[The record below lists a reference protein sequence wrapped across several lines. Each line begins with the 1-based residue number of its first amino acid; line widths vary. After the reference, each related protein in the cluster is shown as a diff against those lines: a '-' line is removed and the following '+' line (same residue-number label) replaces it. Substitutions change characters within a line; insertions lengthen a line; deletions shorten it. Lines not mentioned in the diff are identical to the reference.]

1 MKSKIHESQKTIKMM
16 SKKIILPFVLLI
28 GFSTFAQDH
37 FSGIS
42 TSNRVGILNGTINP
56 AEFSNLSKKFE
67 INFYGLSFDVSN
79 NKIGFND
86 LTSDTNL
93 EDLIFTGTE
102 AANMRIDGQILG
114 PSFAMKWRNWGF
126 GITTKANVKF
136 DVVDV
141 DTSLGN
147 AIFNNN
153 LALNSTFLNQPG
165 NQRLSGTSYGE
176 VGFSVARK
184 IYEND
189 KHKFDAGATLKFL
202 FPGSYSNFGLSNLN
216 GRITQNA
223 SGTYLTT
230 DQPAT
235 LNIAYSGNLA
245 DSFSN
250 FDDYTKSI
258 FGGLNGVATDIGFT
272 YQWKDGKDKYKIK
285 SGIAIRNL
293 GSMTFKDDNNFNTNY
308 TLDIRPTPQNLQ
320 GLNLSLFDNINNL
333 SDVEDVLFNNN
344 YLNIDDRKKTDF
356 RVNLPTLLTM
366 YADFKI
372 VPKVYITGFL
382 QQKMKKDDGNDQIT
396 ARNIFSVTPRVNLGF
411 FEAYLPVSTDEISG
425 TNVGFGFRLAGFYLG
440 SNSIITS
447 LADGKQ
453 ANFYTG
459 YRFAFL

>member
-1 MKSKIHESQKTIKMM
+1 MKKT
-16 SKKIILPFVLLI
+16 LFTLCLLV
-28 GFSTFAQDH
+28 GFSASAQDQ

-42 TSNRVGILNGTINP
+42 TSNRVGILNGAINP
-56 AEFSNLSKKFE
+56 AEFANLSNKFE

-86 LTSDTNL
+86 LTSNTNL

-102 AANMRIDGQILG
+102 SANLRIDGQILG
-114 PSFAMKWRNWGF
+114 PSFAMKWRKWGF
-126 GITTKANVKF
+126 GITTKANIKF

-153 LALNSTFLNQPG
+153 LILNTTLLNQTG

-176 VGFSVARK
+176 IGFSVARK

-189 KHKFDAGATLKFL
+189 KHKFDAGITLKFL
-202 FPGSYSNFGLSNLN
+202 FPGSYSNFGFSNLN
-216 GRITQNA
+216 GTITQNS
-223 SGTYLTT
+223 SGTFLTT
-230 DQPAT
+230 DQPAN

-258 FGGLNGVATDIGFT
+258 FGGLNGVATDIGFN

-285 SGIAIRNL
+285 SGLAIRNI
-293 GSMTFKDDNNFNTNY
+293 GSMTFKDDNNYNTNY
-308 TLDIRPTPQNLQ
+308 TLNIQPTIQNPL
-320 GLNLSLFDNINNL
+320 GLDLSLFENINNL
-333 SDVEDVLFNNN
+333 SEVEDVLFNNN
-344 YLNIDDRKKTDF
+344 YLDINNQNKTDF
-356 RVNLPTLLTM
+356 RVNLPTLFTM

-372 VPKVYITGFL
+372 VSKVFITGYL

-396 ARNIFSVTPRVNLGF
+396 ARNIFSITPRVNLGF
-411 FEAYLPVSTDEISG
+411 FEAFLPVSTDDISG

-453 ANFYTG
+453 ANIYTG
-459 YRFAFL
+459 YRLAFL

>member
-1 MKSKIHESQKTIKMM
+1 M
-16 SKKIILPFVLLI
+16 KKIILTLVLLF
-28 GFSTFAQDH
+28 GFSVFAQDH

-42 TSNRVGILNGTINP
+42 TSNRVGILNGAINP
-56 AEFSNLSKKFE
+56 AEFSNISKKFE

-93 EDLIFTGTE
+93 EDLIFTGNE
-102 AANMRIDGQILG
+102 SVNMRIDGQILG
-114 PSFAMKWRNWGF
+114 PSFAMKWMKWGF

-141 DTSLGN
+141 DTALGN
-147 AIFNNN
+147 AIFNND
-153 LALNSTFLNQPG
+153 LPLNTTLLNQSG

-176 VGFSVARK
+176 VGFSASRK
-184 IYEND
+184 VFEND
-189 KHKFDAGATLKFL
+189 KHRWDAGITLKFL

-216 GRITQNA
+216 GTITQNA
-223 SGTYLTT
+223 SGAFLTT
-230 DQPAT
+230 DQPAN
-235 LNIAYSGNLA
+235 LNVAYSGSLA

-250 FDDYTKSI
+250 FNDYTKSI

-285 SGIAIRNL
+285 SGLAIRNI
-293 GSMTFKDDNNFNTNY
+293 GSMTFKDNNNYNTSY
-308 TLDIRPTPQNLQ
+308 TLNIQPTLQNPQ
-320 GLNLSLFDNINNL
+320 GLDLSLFENVDNL
-333 SDVEDVLFNNN
+333 SDVEDILLTNG
-344 YLNIDDRKKTDF
+344 YLTQTPNKTDF
-356 RVNLPTLLTM
+356 KVNLPTLFTM

-372 VPKVYITGFL
+372 VPKVYVTGYL
-382 QQKMKKDDGNDQIT
+382 QQKMKNDNSDDQIT

-411 FEAYLPVSTDEISG
+411 FEAYLPVSTDDISG

>member
-1 MKSKIHESQKTIKMM
+1 MKKT
-16 SKKIILPFVLLI
+16 LLTLSLLV
-28 GFSTFAQDH
+28 GFSASAQDQ

-42 TSNRVGILNGTINP
+42 TSNRVGILNGAINP
-56 AEFSNLSKKFE
+56 AEFANLSKKFE

-86 LTSDTNL
+86 LASDTNL
-93 EDLIFTGTE
+93 EDLIFNETE
-102 AANMRIDGQILG
+102 SVNLRIDGQILG
-114 PSFAMKWRNWGF
+114 PSFAMKLGKWGF
-126 GITTKANVKF
+126 GITTKANIKF

-153 LALNSTFLNQPG
+153 VTLNNINQIG
-165 NQRLSGTSYGE
+165 NQRLSGISYGE

-189 KHKFDAGATLKFL
+189 KHKFDAGITLKFL

-216 GRITQNA
+216 GTITQNA
-223 SGTYLTT
+223 SGIFLTT

-250 FDDYTKSI
+250 FDDYTKSV
-258 FGGLNGVATDIGFT
+258 FGGLNGVATDIGFN
-272 YQWKDGKDKYKIK
+272 YQWKDGKNKYKIK
-285 SGIAIRNL
+285 SGLAIRNI
-293 GSMTFKDDNNFNTNY
+293 GSMTFKNDNNYNTNY
-308 TLDIRPTPQNLQ
+308 TLSIPSSNP
-320 GLNLSLFDNINNL
+320 LNLSLFENINNL
-333 SDVEDVLFNNN
+333 SEVEDLLIGKG
-344 YLNIDDRKKTDF
+344 YITRDDKNKTDF

-372 VPKVYITGFL
+372 VSKVFVTGYL
-382 QQKMKKDDGNDQIT
+382 QQKMNNNDGNDQIT

-411 FEAYLPVSTDEISG
+411 FEAFLPVSTDDISG

-440 SNSIITS
+440 SNSIFTS

-453 ANFYTG
+453 ANIYTG
-459 YRFAFL
+459 YRLAFL

>member
-1 MKSKIHESQKTIKMM
+1 MKKT
-16 SKKIILPFVLLI
+16 LLI
-28 GFSTFAQDH
+28 FSLLVGFGVSAQDH

-42 TSNRVGILNGTINP
+42 TSNRVGILNGAINP
-56 AEFSNLSKKFE
+56 AEFANLSKKFE

-93 EDLIFTGTE
+93 EELIFTGTE
-102 AANMRIDGQILG
+102 SANMRIDGQILG
-114 PSFAMKWRNWGF
+114 PSFAMKWRKWGF
-126 GITTKANVKF
+126 GITTKANIKF

-141 DTSLGN
+141 DTSIGN

-153 LALNSTFLNQPG
+153 LTLNTTLLNQTG

-189 KHKFDAGATLKFL
+189 KHKFDAGITLKFL

-216 GRITQNA
+216 GTITKNA
-223 SGTYLTT
+223 SGTFLTT

-245 DSFSN
+245 NSFSN
-250 FDDYTKSI
+250 FDDYSKSV
-258 FGGLNGVATDIGFT
+258 FGNLNGVASDIGFN

-285 SGIAIRNL
+285 SGLAIRNI
-293 GSMTFKDDNNFNTNY
+293 GSMTFKDDNNYNTNY
-308 TLDIRPTPQNLQ
+308 TLSIPSSNPLE
-320 GLNLSLFDNINNL
+320 LSLFENINNL
-333 SDVEDVLFNNN
+333 SEVENVLFNNN
-344 YLNIDDRKKTDF
+344 YLNIDDKNKTAF
-356 RVNLPTLLTM
+356 RVNLPTLFTM

-372 VPKVYITGFL
+372 VSKVFVTGYL

-396 ARNIFSVTPRVNLGF
+396 ARNIFSITPRVNFGF
-411 FEAYLPVSTDEISG
+411 FEALLPISKDDISG
-425 TNVGFGFRLAGFYLG
+425 TNIGFGFRLAGFYLG
-440 SNSIITS
+440 SSSIITA

-453 ANFYTG
+453 ANIYTG
-459 YRFAFL
+459 YRYAFL

>member
-1 MKSKIHESQKTIKMM
+1 M
-16 SKKIILPFVLLI
+16 KKILLTLSLLV
-28 GFSTFAQDH
+28 GFSASAQDQ

-42 TSNRVGILNGTINP
+42 TSNRVGILNGAINP
-56 AEFSNLSKKFE
+56 AEFANLSKKFE

-86 LTSDTNL
+86 LTSNTNL

-102 AANMRIDGQILG
+102 SANLRIDGQILG
-114 PSFAMKWRNWGF
+114 PSFAMKWRKWGF
-126 GITTKANVKF
+126 GITTKANIKF

-153 LALNSTFLNQPG
+153 VTLNNTFLNQTG

-176 VGFSVARK
+176 VGLSVARK

-189 KHKFDAGATLKFL
+189 KHKFDAGITLKFL
-202 FPGSYSNFGLSNLN
+202 FPGSYSNFGFSNLN
-216 GRITQNA
+216 GTITQDP
-223 SGTYLTT
+223 SGSFLTT
-230 DQPAT
+230 NQPAT

-245 DSFSN
+245 NSFSN
-250 FDDYTKSI
+250 FDDYTKSV
-258 FGGLNGVATDIGFT
+258 FGGLNGIATDIGFN

-285 SGIAIRNL
+285 AGLAIRNI
-293 GSMTFKDDNNFNTNY
+293 GSMTFKDDNNYNTNY
-308 TLDIRPTPQNLQ
+308 TLDIPASNPLD
-320 GLNLSLFDNINNL
+320 LSLFENINNL
-333 SDVEDVLFNNN
+333 SEVEDVLFNNN
-344 YLNIDDRKKTDF
+344 YLNINNQNKTDF

-372 VPKVYITGFL
+372 VSKVFVTGYL
-382 QQKMKKDDGNDQIT
+382 QQKMNNDDGNDQIT

-411 FEAYLPVSTDEISG
+411 FEAFLPLSTDDISG

-440 SNSIITS
+440 SNSIFTS

-453 ANFYTG
+453 ANIYTG
-459 YRFAFL
+459 YRLAFL

>member
-1 MKSKIHESQKTIKMM
+1 MKNTLLTLS
-16 SKKIILPFVLLI
+16 LLI
-28 GFSTFAQDH
+28 GFSASAQDQ

-42 TSNRVGILNGTINP
+42 TSNRVGILNGAINP
-56 AEFSNLSKKFE
+56 AEFANLSKKFE

-86 LTSDTNL
+86 LASDTNL
-93 EDLIFTGTE
+93 EDLIFNETE
-102 AANMRIDGQILG
+102 SVNLRIDGQILG
-114 PSFAMKWRNWGF
+114 PSFAMKLGKWGF
-126 GITTKANVKF
+126 GITTKANIKF

-153 LALNSTFLNQPG
+153 VTLNNINQIG
-165 NQRLSGTSYGE
+165 NQRLSGISYGE

-189 KHKFDAGATLKFL
+189 KHKFDAGITLKFL

-216 GRITQNA
+216 GTITRDA
-223 SGTYLTT
+223 SGNIILTT

-250 FDDYTKSI
+250 FDDYTKSV
-258 FGGLNGVATDIGFT
+258 FGGLNGVATDVGFN
-272 YQWKDGKDKYKIK
+272 YQWKDGKNKYKIK
-285 SGIAIRNL
+285 SGLAIRNI
-293 GSMTFKDDNNFNTNY
+293 GSMTFKDDNNYNTNY
-308 TLDIRPTPQNLQ
+308 TLSIPSSNP
-320 GLNLSLFDNINNL
+320 LNLSLFENINNL
-333 SDVEDVLFNNN
+333 SEVEDLLIGRG
-344 YLNIDDRKKTDF
+344 YITRDDKNKTDF

-372 VPKVYITGFL
+372 VSKVFVTGYL
-382 QQKMKKDDGNDQIT
+382 QQKMNNDDGNDQIT

-411 FEAYLPVSTDEISG
+411 FEAFLPLSTDDISG

-440 SNSIITS
+440 SNSIFTS

-459 YRFAFL
+459 YRLAFL

>member
-1 MKSKIHESQKTIKMM
+1 M
-16 SKKIILPFVLLI
+16 KKIILPFVLLV
-28 GFSTFAQDH
+28 GFGAFGQDH

-79 NKIGFND
+79 NKVGFND
-86 LTSDTNL
+86 LASNTNL

-102 AANMRIDGQILG
+102 SANLRIDGQILG
-114 PSFAMKWRNWGF
+114 PSFAMKLGKWGF
-126 GITTKANVKF
+126 GVTTKANIKF

-147 AIFNNN
+147 AIVNNN
-153 LALNSTFLNQPG
+153 LTLSNTLLNQTG
-165 NQRLSGTSYGE
+165 NQRLSGISYGE

-189 KHKFDAGATLKFL
+189 KHKFDAGITLKFL

-216 GRITQNA
+216 GTISQNA
-223 SGTYLTT
+223 SGNIILTT

-250 FDDYTKSI
+250 FDDYTKSV
-258 FGGLNGVATDIGFT
+258 FGGLNGVATDIGFN
-272 YQWKDGKDKYKIK
+272 YQWKDGKDKHKIK
-285 SGIAIRNL
+285 AGLAIRNI
-293 GSMTFKDDNNFNTNY
+293 GSMTFKGDNNYNTNY
-308 TLDIRPTPQNLQ
+308 SLKIEPTVQYPQ
-320 GLNLSLFDNINNL
+320 GLDLSLFENITNL
-333 SDVEDVLFNNN
+333 SDVEGILTSKG
-344 YLNIDDRKKTDF
+344 YLTQTPNKTDF
-356 RVNLPTLLTM
+356 KVNLPTLFTM

-372 VPKVYITGFL
+372 VPKVYVTGYL
-382 QQKMKKDDGNDQIT
+382 QQKMKNDDSNEQIT
-396 ARNIFSVTPRVNLGF
+396 ARNILSVTPRVNLGF
-411 FEAYLPVSTDEISG
+411 FEAFIPISTEDISG

-447 LADGKQ
+447 LSNGKQ
-453 ANFYTG
+453 ANIYTG
-459 YRFAFL
+459 YRLAFL

>member
-1 MKSKIHESQKTIKMM
+1 M
-16 SKKIILPFVLLI
+16 KKILLTLSLLV
-28 GFSTFAQDH
+28 GFSASAQDQ

-42 TSNRVGILNGTINP
+42 TSNRIGILNGAINP
-56 AEFSNLSKKFE
+56 AEFANLSKKFE

-86 LTSDTNL
+86 LASNTNL

-102 AANMRIDGQILG
+102 SANLRIDGQILG
-114 PSFAMKWRNWGF
+114 PSFAMKWRKWGF
-126 GITTKANVKF
+126 GITTKANIKF

-153 LALNSTFLNQPG
+153 LTLNNTLLNQTG
-165 NQRLSGTSYGE
+165 NQRLSGTCYGE

-189 KHKFDAGATLKFL
+189 KHKFDAGITLKFL
-202 FPGSYSNFGLSNLN
+202 FPGSYSNFGFSNLS
-216 GRITQNA
+216 GSITKDA
-223 SGTYLTT
+223 SGTFLTT
-230 DQPAT
+230 DQPAN

-250 FDDYTKSI
+250 FDDYTKSV
-258 FGGLNGVATDIGFT
+258 FGGLNGVATDIGFN

-285 SGIAIRNL
+285 AGLAIRNI
-293 GSMTFKDDNNFNTNY
+293 GSMTFKDDNNYNTNY
-308 TLDIRPTPQNLQ
+308 TLDIPASNPLD
-320 GLNLSLFDNINNL
+320 LSLFENINNL
-333 SDVEDVLFNNN
+333 SEVEDVLFNNN
-344 YLNIDDRKKTDF
+344 YLNINNQNKTDF

-372 VPKVYITGFL
+372 VSKVFVTGYL
-382 QQKMKKDDGNDQIT
+382 QQKMNNDDGNDQIT

-411 FEAYLPVSTDEISG
+411 FEAFLPVSTDDISG

-440 SNSIITS
+440 SNSIFTS

-459 YRFAFL
+459 YRLAFL

>member
-1 MKSKIHESQKTIKMM
+1 MKKT
-16 SKKIILPFVLLI
+16 LFTLCLLV
-28 GFSTFAQDH
+28 GFSASAQDQ

-42 TSNRVGILNGTINP
+42 TSNRVGILNGAINP
-56 AEFSNLSKKFE
+56 AEFANLSKKFE

-86 LTSDTNL
+86 LTSNTNL

-102 AANMRIDGQILG
+102 PVNLQIDGQILG
-114 PSFAMKWRNWGF
+114 PSFAMKWRKWGF
-126 GITTKANVKF
+126 GITTKANIKF

-153 LALNSTFLNQPG
+153 LTLNNTFLNQTG
-165 NQRLSGTSYGE
+165 NQRLSGISYGE

-189 KHKFDAGATLKFL
+189 KHKFDAGITLKFL

-216 GRITQNA
+216 GNITRDA
-223 SGTYLTT
+223 SGNIILTT

-250 FDDYTKSI
+250 FDDYTKSV
-258 FGGLNGVATDIGFT
+258 FGGLNGVATDIGFN
-272 YQWKDGKDKYKIK
+272 YQWKDGKDKHKIK
-285 SGIAIRNL
+285 AGFAIRNI
-293 GSMTFKDDNNFNTNY
+293 GSMTFKDDNNYNTNY
-308 TLDIRPTPQNLQ
+308 TLSIPASNPLD
-320 GLNLSLFDNINNL
+320 LSLFENINNL
-333 SDVEDVLFNNN
+333 SEVEDVLFNNN
-344 YLNIDDRKKTDF
+344 YLNINNQNKTDF

-372 VPKVYITGFL
+372 VSKVFVTGYL
-382 QQKMKKDDGNDQIT
+382 QQKMNNDDGNDQIT

-411 FEAYLPVSTDEISG
+411 FEAFLPVSTDDISG

-440 SNSIITS
+440 SNSIFTS

-453 ANFYTG
+453 ANIYTG
-459 YRFAFL
+459 YRLAFL

>member
-1 MKSKIHESQKTIKMM
+1 MKKLFITLS
-16 SKKIILPFVLLI
+16 LVLS
-28 GFSTFAQDH
+28 FSAIAQDH

-42 TSNRVGILNGTINP
+42 TSNRVGILNGAINP
-56 AEFSNLSKKFE
+56 AEFANLSKKFE
-67 INFYGLSFDVSN
+67 INFYGISFDVSN

-102 AANMRIDGQILG
+102 SANMRIDGQIIG
-114 PSFAMKWRNWGF
+114 PSFAMKWRKWGF
-126 GITTKANVKF
+126 GITTKANIKF

-147 AIFNNN
+147 AIFNND
-153 LALNSTFLNQPG
+153 LTLNSTLLNQPG

-189 KHKFDAGATLKFL
+189 KHKFDVGITLKFL

-216 GRITQNA
+216 GRITQNGSDA
-223 SGTYLTT
+223 FLTT

-250 FDDYTKSI
+250 FDDYTKSV
-258 FGGLNGVATDIGFT
+258 FGGLNGVAADIGIT
-272 YQWKDGKDKYKIK
+272 YQWKDDKNKYKIK

-293 GSMTFKDDNNFNTNY
+293 GSMTFKDDNNYNSNY
-308 TLDIRPTPQNLQ
+308 TLSIPSSNP
-320 GLNLSLFDNINNL
+320 LNLSLFENITNL
-333 SDVEDVLFNNN
+333 SEVEDVLFNNN
-344 YLNIDDRKKTDF
+344 YLNIDDQNKTDF

-411 FEAYLPVSTDEISG
+411 FEAYIPVSSDEISG

-453 ANFYTG
+453 ANIYTG
-459 YRFAFL
+459 YRLAFL

>member
-1 MKSKIHESQKTIKMM
+1 MKKLLLTL
-16 SKKIILPFVLLI
+16 ILLVC
-28 GFSTFAQDH
+28 FSASAQDQ

-42 TSNRVGILNGTINP
+42 TSNRVGILNGAINP
-56 AEFSNLSKKFE
+56 AEFANLSKKFE

-93 EDLIFTGTE
+93 ENLIFTGTE
-102 AANMRIDGQILG
+102 SANMRIDGQILG
-114 PSFAMKWRNWGF
+114 PSFAMKWRKWGF
-126 GITTKANVKF
+126 GITTKANIKF

-141 DTSLGN
+141 NNSIGN

-153 LALNSTFLNQPG
+153 LTLNNTFLNQTG
-165 NQRLSGTSYGE
+165 NQRLTGTSYGE

-189 KHKFDAGATLKFL
+189 KHKFDAGITLKFL

-216 GRITQNA
+216 GTITKNE
-223 SGTYLTT
+223 SGTFLTT

-250 FDDYTKSI
+250 FDDYTSSI
-258 FGGLNGVATDIGFT
+258 FGSLNGVATDIGFN

-285 SGIAIRNL
+285 AGLAIRNI
-293 GSMTFKDDNNFNTNY
+293 GSMTFKDDNNYNTNY
-308 TLDIRPTPQNLQ
+308 TLSIQPTIQNPL
-320 GLNLSLFDNINNL
+320 GLDLSLFENINNL
-333 SDVEDVLFNNN
+333 SEVEDVLFNNN
-344 YLNIDDRKKTDF
+344 YLDINNQNKTDF
-356 RVNLPTLLTM
+356 RVNLPTLFTM

-372 VPKVYITGFL
+372 VSKVFVTGYL
-382 QQKMKKDDGNDQIT
+382 QQKMNNDDGNDQIT

-411 FEAYLPVSTDEISG
+411 FEAFLPVSSDDISG

-453 ANFYTG
+453 ANIYTG
-459 YRFAFL
+459 YRLAFL